1 MRCGSKHVQSF
12 VWMDQQ
18 YYNVHKIMT
27 VFVRILSFLNRFCS
41 VYII

>member
-12 VWMDQQ
+12 VWMNQQ

-27 VFVRILSFLNRFCS
+27 IFVRILSFLNRFCS
-41 VYII
+41 VCII